1 MEVERGVAWT
11 KRKWERGGVGYRVE
25 LERGA
30 EFEKEKRGVEM
41 EKEEGGEGWRWRKRK
56 GRGVEMEKEEG
67 ERGGAGE
74 RGLEL
79 ETLFYKDSTLSS
91 V

>member
-1 MEVERGVAWT
+1 MELERGVEVERGVAWT
-11 KRKWERGGVGYRVE
+11 KRKWERGEVGYRVE

-30 EFEKEKRGVEM
+30 EFEKEK
-41 EKEEGGEGWRWRKRK
+41 KGEGAGERGR